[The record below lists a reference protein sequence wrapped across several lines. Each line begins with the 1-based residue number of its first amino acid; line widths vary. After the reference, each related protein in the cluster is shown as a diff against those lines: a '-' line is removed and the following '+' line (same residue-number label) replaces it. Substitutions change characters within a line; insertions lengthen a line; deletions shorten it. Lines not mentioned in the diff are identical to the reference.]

1 MKTKQTKLS
10 RTNALI
16 IRAMAKNRLRAH
28 TAAKA
33 LHYSRTNVDYHVAR
47 IRKLT
52 GKDPR
57 DFFDMIELLKMADEI
72 LEQEEEAD
80 NG

>member
-1 MKTKQTKLS
+1 MKTKRTELS

-16 IRAMAKNRLRAH
+16 IRAMAENRLRAH

-33 LHYSRTNVDYHVAR
+33 LHYSRTNVDYHLQR

-57 DFFDMIELLKMADEI
+57 DFFDMCELLPVAREI
-72 LEQEEEAD
+72 LEQEEA
-80 NG
+80 

>member
-1 MKTKQTKLS
+1 MKTKRTELS

-16 IRAMAKNRLRAH
+16 IRAMAENRLRAH

-33 LHYSRTNVDYHVAR
+33 LHYSRTNVDYHLQR

-57 DFFDMIELLKMADEI
+57 DFFDMCELLPVAREI
-72 LEQEEEAD
+72 LEREEAEA
-80 NG
+80 

>member
-1 MKTKQTKLS
+1 MKTKQTELS

-16 IRAMAKNRLRAH
+16 IRAMAENRLRAH
-28 TAAKA
+28 TAARA
-33 LHYSRTNVDYHVAR
+33 LHYSRTNVDYHLQR

-57 DFFDMIELLKMADEI
+57 DFFDMCELLPVAREI
-72 LEQEEEAD
+72 LAKEEAQT
-80 NG
+80 